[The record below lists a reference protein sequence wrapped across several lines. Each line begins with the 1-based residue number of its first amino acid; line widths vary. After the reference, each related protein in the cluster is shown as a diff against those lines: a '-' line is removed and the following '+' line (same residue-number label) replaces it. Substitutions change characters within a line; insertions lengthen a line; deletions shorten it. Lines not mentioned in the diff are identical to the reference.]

1 MSENMDE
8 LEITVPSKPE
18 KVAVTDPLIMSTVG
32 LIGDITEESSS
43 EVIFSLLLLLE
54 KQTNDYL
61 TTVLGMSE
69 DQLRGLS
76 EHELAEMKPNIDFYI
91 STNGGSADEMFG
103 MYDVMRFIKDSGV
116 STISTCGIGKVMS
129 AGVLLLAAGT
139 KGKRSVG
146 KHCRIMLHSVIGGST
161 GPMHQLENEFAEVKK
176 IQDTY
181 IKALAEETYMSEK
194 DLRDLLKRKTNVYLS
209 AEEAVELGIADEVF

>member
-8 LEITVPSKPE
+8 LETTASDKPE
-18 KVAVTDPLIMSTVG
+18 KVVVADPLIMSTVG
-32 LIGDITEESSS
+32 LVGDITEESSN
-43 EVIFSLLLLLE
+43 EVIFSLLLLHE
-54 KQTNDYL
+54 KQTSDYL
-61 TTVLGMSE
+61 TAVLGMGE
-69 DQLRGLS
+69 DQLSDLS
-76 EHELAEMKPNIDFYI
+76 EQDLAEMKPNIDFYI

-103 MYDVMRFIKDSGV
+103 MYDVMRYIKDSGI
-116 STISTCGIGKVMS
+116 STITTCGIGKVMS

-139 KGKRSVG
+139 KGKRRVG

-181 IKALAEETYMSEK
+181 IKALVEETNMSEK
-194 DLRDLLKRKTNVYLS
+194 DLRKLLKRKTNVYLS

>member
-1 MSENMDE
+1 MSDNMDE
-8 LEITVPSKPE
+8 LENVVSDKVE
-18 KVAVTDPLIMSTVG
+18 KAVVADPLIMSTVG
-32 LIGDITEESSS
+32 LVGDITEESSN
-43 EVIFSLLLLLE
+43 EVIFSLLLLHE
-54 KQTNDYL
+54 KQSTDYL
-61 TTVLGMSE
+61 TTILSMDKEEVE
-69 DQLRGLS
+69 NLS
-76 EHELAEMKPNIDFYI
+76 EEELGSIKPNIDFYI

-103 MYDVMRFIKDSGV
+103 MYDVMRFIKDGGV
-116 STISTCGIGKVMS
+116 SSITTCGIGKVMS

-139 KGKRSVG
+139 KGKRRVG

-181 IKALAEETYMSEK
+181 IKALVEETNMTEK
-194 DLRDLLKRKTNVYLS
+194 DLRKLLKRKTNVYLS